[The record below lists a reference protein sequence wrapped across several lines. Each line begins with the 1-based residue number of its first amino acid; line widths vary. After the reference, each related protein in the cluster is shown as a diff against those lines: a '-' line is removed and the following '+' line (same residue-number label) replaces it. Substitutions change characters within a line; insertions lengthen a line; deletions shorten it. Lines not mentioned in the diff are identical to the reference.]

1 MGREPTQNVTLR
13 LPRKTLKE
21 LKHYATFE
29 DKSLSAYVAELHERY
44 LRDEKNLTPEERRV
58 VAKMEREVDAIC
70 MDMARRIDRL
80 NKRIAKSLAVVDRNL
95 EILRKRELKRQQAQ
109 ERKRGQS

>member
-21 LKHYATFE
+21 LKHYATSE

-58 VAKMEREVDAIC
+58 VAKMEREVDAIVL
-70 MDMARRIDRL
+70 DMSRRIDRL
-80 NKRIAKSLAVVDRNL
+80 NRRIAKSLAFSDKCL
-95 EILRKRELKRQQAQ
+95 AILRERERLRQRA
-109 ERKRGQS
+109 RGL